1 MMLSPVALAVTAA
14 VIWGAAIFVI
24 GTINALVPGYGD
36 TVLTLVVSI
45 YPGYAAS
52 GTLGDLIQGTAYAIF
67 DGLVGGFIFAL
78 LYNRVVRFTSPTAK
92 ITTETAPV
100 APQNTENSGQATSE

>member
-1 MMLSPVALAVTAA
+1 MLSPVALAVTAA

-45 YPGYAAS
+45 YTGYAAS

>member
-1 MMLSPVALAVTAA
+1 MLSPVALAVTAA

-100 APQNTENSGQATSE
+100 APQNTENSGPATCE

>member
-1 MMLSPVALAVTAA
+1 MLSPVALAVTAA

>member
-1 MMLSPVALAVTAA
+1 MLSPVALAVTAA

-92 ITTETAPV
+92 ITMETAPV